1 MPNLNRTTVPPEWL
15 RQMLYNIQALRAFAA
30 YAVVCHHIL
39 SALRDQI
46 AVGKFFANPHIGAT
60 GVNVFFV
67 ISGLIM
73 AHTTVRPISPANF
86 LYHRIVRIV
95 PIYWA
100 LTVVALILIVSGFAM
115 FGHHQ
120 PTDWREAITSFLF
133 VPDFRP
139 GIDKPNG
146 PALFVGWSLNFEMM
160 FYGMFAVALLGP
172 RDRRLVV
179 VTIAILG
186 LWLAHFVSAN
196 QYVRWLGDDIILCF
210 AAGVVLW
217 RANLA
222 ISPTKCVFLIL
233 AGLLILA
240 SPDLN
245 SVINTMQH
253 RELPLAIG
261 ATMLVSGAVGL
272 ERSGLHL
279 SKGALIEQGNA
290 SYSLYLIHPF
300 VIQAMGKL
308 ATKTGLNQSVVG
320 LSATVTLMFI
330 VSLLVATVFHKR
342 IESPITALLRRAQAT
357 THQRN
362 TVN

>member
-1 MPNLNRTTVPPEWL
+1 
-15 RQMLYNIQALRAFAA
+15 MLYNIQALRAFAA

-39 SALRDQI
+39 GIDQI
-46 AVGKFFANPHIGAT
+46 RKLFATPHFGAT

-67 ISGLIM
+67 ISGLII
-73 AHTTVRPISPANF
+73 ARTTECPISPANF

-100 LTVVALILIVSGFAM
+100 LTSVTLILLVSGFAP

-146 PALFVGWSLNFEMM
+146 PALFVGWTLNFEMM

-186 LWLAHFVSAN
+186 LWLAHFVSASE
-196 QYVRWLGDDIILCF
+196 YVRWLGDDIILCF
-210 AAGVVLW
+210 AAGVTLW

-245 SVINTMQH
+245 SAIKTMQH
-253 RELPLAIG
+253 RELLLAIG
-261 ATMLVSGAVGL
+261 AAMLVSGAVGL

-279 SKGALIEQGNA
+279 SKGALVEQGNA

-300 VIQAMGKL
+300 VIQAIGKL
-308 ATKTGLNQSVVG
+308 ATKTGVNQSVVG
-320 LSATVTLMFI
+320 LSATVALMFI
-330 VSLLVATVFHKR
+330 VSLLVGTVFHRR
-342 IESPITALLRRAQAT
+342 IESPLTALLRR
-357 THQRN
+357 QRI